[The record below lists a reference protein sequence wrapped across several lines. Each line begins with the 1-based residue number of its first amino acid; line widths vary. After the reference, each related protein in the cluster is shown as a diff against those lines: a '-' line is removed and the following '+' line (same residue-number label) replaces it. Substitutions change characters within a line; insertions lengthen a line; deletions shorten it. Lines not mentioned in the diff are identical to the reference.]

1 MKTGSLLPALAAVT
15 QPLGRARVPALEKGV
30 KAEGGVWAVDVKV
43 TVGEGP
49 PVGRGGH
56 SRLSSVP

>member
-1 MKTGSLLPALAAVT
+1 M

-30 KAEGGVWAVDVKV
+30 KAEGGVWAIDVKV
-43 TVGEGP
+43 TEGQWP